1 MIGVGKDIVM
11 DADYNELRVV
21 EVLVDQ
27 DGAVTALR
35 VEVVWGTARGADEP
49 LVWDRS
55 MITVGA
61 VGAMAGLAVGDRLEL
76 RPRSGDAG

>member
-1 MIGVGKDIVM
+1 VE
-11 DADYNELRVV
+11 ADYNELKVV

-61 VGAMAGLAVGDRLEL
+61 VGALVGLEVGDRLEL
-76 RPRSGDAG
+76 RPAIAIPG